1 MAKKRKAKAVKK
13 ITRRKGT
20 LPRVPLLVKLHV
32 KRKKVLAV
40 VPGGFVNALM
50 DAPVAKV
57 EVVGPITAKAATG
70 PWEQLWR
77 DFVWY
82 FK

>member
-13 ITRRKGT
+13 TTRRKRT
-20 LPRVPLLVKLHV
+20 LPRAPLLVKLRV
-32 KRKKVLAV
+32 KRKKIIAI